1 MTEVG
6 VRFSVI
12 DGPMRFVTTTTH
24 ARRHKSPTSSA
35 AGNLFNHPHH
45 HQQQRSH
52 PMQYS
57 AVLPIISLS
66 TFADFKEK
74 LIPMATNNR
83 TFKQV
88 TSSSSPLL
96 QYRLKMP
103 IAEAPASKTRST
115 IHNRPAASNT
125 SKSSSS
131 HSTRPNTPHRPNIH
145 AYYQQQQQL
154 QGASLLYIANTP
166 ISPRRT
172 HSARIPLN
180 PTLNPLPLHQQP
192 HLISAPLLPRP
203 HPQYNHFL
211 AYLRRQSLARL
222 RRRQEHDEGNNEN
235 VETTVIFNPIKPVS
249 QPFQSTSNLSL
260 GTSVPETSSM
270 PSMSLSAKR
279 KGRPLSSYRQLPRSS
294 STLTGPYRLTSNQ
307 SPTLRQ
313 STPTTA
319 VPHVATKKPTE
330 DHSAPLAS
338 SSFLITPAN
347 SIVDETI
354 TSLKKAPYELQLA
367 GDMLNYCYVSDSGM
381 KYQGQLLS
389 SAVWQK
395 NVVLCLSFT
404 LINKKKATRI
414 YLKIFEKTEL
424 FDGARFA
431 GVGGVSWEPW
441 WLRAGDEALP
451 VDEWKTLLVE
461 EFIDDCESNFT
472 SLADFCVRVAGSGG
486 GCGIVAVVDVTF
498 SASVNEVR
506 KWMDE
511 FDEEDEESEGIIMFA
526 VIGRVAADDSS
537 SIECA
542 ATIRSRSFR
551 TSRTVR
557 WNKCWTYS

>member
-1 MTEVG
+1 MISFIPERKKNLCLCKQQKRRTEEEKRSILIIVEGIFCFLHSSFSLVLSLLQLRSSSLLTRMTEIG
-6 VRFSVI
+6 VHFSVT
-12 DGPMRFVTTTTH
+12 DGPMRFVTRTAH
-24 ARRHKSPTSSA
+24 ARHHKSPISSA
-35 AGNLFNHPHH
+35 AGNLFTHPHHH

-66 TFADFKEK
+66 TLADFKEK

-88 TSSSSPLL
+88 TSPSPPLL

-103 IAEAPASKTRST
+103 IAETLVSKTRST
-115 IHNRPAASNT
+115 IHNRPAVSNT
-125 SKSSSS
+125 SKPSSS
-131 HSTRPNTPHRPNIH
+131 HSTRPSTPHRSNIH
-145 AYYQQQQQL
+145 TYYQQQQQL

-166 ISPRRT
+166 ISARRT

-192 HLISAPLLPRP
+192 HLISAPLFPRP

-222 RRRQEHDEGNNEN
+222 RRRQEQDEGNNEN

-249 QPFQSTSNLSL
+249 QPFQSISNLSL
-260 GTSVPETSSM
+260 STSVPETSST

-294 STLTGPYRLTSNQ
+294 STFTGPYRLTSNQ
-307 SPTLRQ
+307 SSTLRQ
-313 STPTTA
+313 STPA
-319 VPHVATKKPTE
+319 PHAATKKPIE
-330 DHSAPLAS
+330 DRSTPLVS

-389 SAVWQK
+389 SAV
-395 NVVLCLSFT
+395 
-404 LINKKKATRI
+404 
-414 YLKIFEKTEL
+414 
-424 FDGARFA
+424 
-431 GVGGVSWEPW
+431 
-441 WLRAGDEALP
+441 
-451 VDEWKTLLVE
+451 
-461 EFIDDCESNFT
+461 
-472 SLADFCVRVAGSGG
+472 
-486 GCGIVAVVDVTF
+486 
-498 SASVNEVR
+498 
-506 KWMDE
+506 
-511 FDEEDEESEGIIMFA
+511 
-526 VIGRVAADDSS
+526 
-537 SIECA
+537 
-542 ATIRSRSFR
+542 
-551 TSRTVR
+551 
-557 WNKCWTYS
+557 